1 MYSSSYLFQAYQLN
15 ISIYFILFFF
25 VNWFEHNFCLLYFHS
40 FHFVLFF
47 WYVWN
52 NNIESIK
59 PFISI
64 WFITYIYYIQMGI
77 VNKGYHTNIS
87 ILAFVFLGRCHVKIV
102 PGAKIVPAY
111 VITTDYVRGCPL
123 PGRFQLRSCC
133 RRRNN
138 IIPIT
143 DRAR

>member
-15 ISIYFILFFF
+15 ISIFYFFLWIDLNIIFVYCIFILFIL
-25 VNWFEHNFCLLYFHS
+25 FC
-40 FHFVLFF
+40 FF

-64 WFITYIYYIQMGI
+64 WSITYIYYIQMGI

>member
-15 ISIYFILFFF
+15 ISIFIYFLWIDLNIIFVYCIFILFIL
-25 VNWFEHNFCLLYFHS
+25 FC
-40 FHFVLFF
+40 FF

-64 WFITYIYYIQMGI
+64 WSITYIYYIQMGI